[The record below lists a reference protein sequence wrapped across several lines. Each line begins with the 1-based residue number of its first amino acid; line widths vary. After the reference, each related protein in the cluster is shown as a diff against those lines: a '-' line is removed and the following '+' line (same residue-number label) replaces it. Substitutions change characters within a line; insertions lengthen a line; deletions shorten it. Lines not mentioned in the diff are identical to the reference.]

1 MFKSPVTEPNGYKVT
16 TGPLENAHLCTCD
29 VVTCRDPRPTWLPDG
44 TVPASPVVAVD
55 EFTLCD
61 YATMKDLDGL
71 PDCTRDVPDA

>member
-1 MFKSPVTEPNGYKVT
+1 MDARCADIVRMPPSRTFTPVTEPNGYKVT

-29 VVTCRDPRPTWLPDG
+29 VVTCRDPRPRWLPDR

-61 YATMKDLDGL
+61 YATMIL
-71 PDCTRDVPDA
+71 